1 MSAPRPVRTLAN
13 RRALIRLLSITL
25 LVCICVS
32 LSGCSLHSLVGD
44 GRGDWTLELFG
55 GYGIVK
61 VNAYCINL
69 VRLLED
75 GAGSTY
81 IIPNFFVQGF
91 QTSEPYILLKGIR
104 CEGEFATDEE
114 LKSTDYS
121 FYLFNTADGMLAG
134 PYASFDELAHS
145 CADYALLVQDTW
157 LSPQSLIN
165 GIKSNRDEH
174 GNTYYYCKPE
184 TAVAA
189 SAA

>member
-1 MSAPRPVRTLAN
+1 M
-13 RRALIRLLSITL
+13 IKLLSVAL
-25 LVCICVS
+25 LLCICVS

-55 GYGIVK
+55 GYAIVK
-61 VNAYCINL
+61 VNSYCINL

-104 CEGEFATDEE
+104 CEGEFATDIERNA
-114 LKSTDYS
+114 TDYS
-121 FYLFNTADGMLAG
+121 YYLFNTADGMLAG

-145 CADYALLVQDTW
+145 CADHALLVQDTW
-157 LSPQSLIN
+157 LSPQSLVN
-165 GIKSNRDEH
+165 GIEPKRGEH